1 VLTLRQKMPI
11 VRPPFGKSFDFLESI
26 PSKSEIFLEVDP
38 QLISR
43 PRSSC
48 QKIGNRCRSHR
59 HETPTPSK
67 RIVPMK
73 RLSLLAV
80 ALLLLTTAS
89 GCCCGMFRGCGGGC
103 GYPPPCGSCGYA
115 PQPCGSCGYQP
126 AYGAPAPCST
136 CPTCPG
142 GGCGVQ
148 GGPVMQQ
155 GAFYEGSFGTA
166 ISSTS
171 PTLATPTLAA
181 ANELRTY

>member
-1 VLTLRQKMPI
+1 MLTLRQKMPI

-26 PSKSEIFLEVDP
+26 PSNSQIFSEVYP

-48 QKIGNRCRSHR
+48 QQIGNRCRSHR

-80 ALLLLTTAS
+80 ALTLLMTAS
-89 GCCCGMFRGCGGGC
+89 GCCCGLFHGCGGGC
-103 GYPPPCGSCGYA
+103 GYPPACGSCA
-115 PQPCGSCGYQP
+115 PPCGSCGYQP
-126 AYGAPAPCST
+126 AYAAPAPCST

-148 GGPVMQQ
+148 GPVMQQ

-166 ISSTS
+166 ISQTS
-171 PTLATPTLAA
+171 PTPATPTLAA